1 MGGCHLNHFWNTLQ
15 EDWPV
20 VVEKTLEHIELS
32 LLSLALACLISIPF
46 GIYLARHKRLANS
59 VITVVSAVQTIPVLA
74 LFGFMVPVFGIGFKP
89 ALIVLTFY
97 GILPVLQNTYV
108 GITSVSPALTEAG
121 RGMGMSNWQLLWMV
135 QVPIARSYILA
146 GVRLMAIQMIS
157 MATIGTFIAA
167 GGLGDIITTGIND
180 MNTARI
186 LEGAIPVSLL
196 VILINIVLLQLNRFL
211 TPKGL
216 RKNKSN

>member
-1 MGGCHLNHFWNTLQ
+1 MNHFWNTLQ

>member
-1 MGGCHLNHFWNTLQ
+1 MNHFWNTLQ
-15 EDWPV
+15 EDWPLV
-20 VVEKTLEHIELS
+20 LAKTLEHVQLS

-46 GIYLARHKRLANS
+46 GIYLSRHKKLANS
-59 VITVVSAVQTIPVLA
+59 IITVVSAIQTIPVLA

-108 GITSVSPALTEAG
+108 GITSVNSALIEAG

-167 GGLGDIITTGIND
+167 GGLGDVITAGIND

-196 VILINIVLLQLNRFL
+196 VVLINIGLLQLNQLL

-216 RKNKSN
+216 RKNKSNK

>member
-1 MGGCHLNHFWNTLQ
+1 MNHFWNTIQ
-15 EDWPV
+15 EDWPLV
-20 VVEKTLEHIELS
+20 LEKTLEHVQLS

-46 GIYLARHKRLANS
+46 GIYLSRHKKLANS
-59 VITVVSAVQTIPVLA
+59 IITVVSAIQTIPVLA
-74 LFGFMVPVFGIGFKP
+74 LFGFMVPVLGIGFKP

-108 GITSVSPALTEAG
+108 GITSVSPALIEAG

-146 GVRLMAIQMIS
+146 GVRLMAVQMIS

-167 GGLGDIITTGIND
+167 GGLGDVITAGIND

-196 VILINIVLLQLNRFL
+196 VVLINIGLLQLNQLL

-216 RKNKSN
+216 RKNKSNN

>member
-1 MGGCHLNHFWNTLQ
+1 LNHFWNTIL
-15 EDWPV
+15 EDWPI
-20 VVEKTLEHIELS
+20 VVEKTLQHVQLS
-32 LLSLALACLISIPF
+32 FLALVLACLISIPF
-46 GIYLARHKRLANS
+46 GIYLSYFKKAANS
-59 VITVVSAVQTIPVLA
+59 IITVVSAIQTIPVLA

-108 GITSVSPALTEAG
+108 GITTVNPTLIEAG
-121 RGMGMSNWQLLWMV
+121 RGMGMSNWQLLRMV
-135 QVPIARSYILA
+135 QAPIARSYILA

-167 GGLGDIITTGIND
+167 GGLGDVITAGIND

-196 VILINIVLLQLNRFL
+196 VILFNIVLLQINQLL

-216 RKNKSN
+216 RNK

>member
-1 MGGCHLNHFWNTLQ
+1 MNHFWNTLQ
-15 EDWPV
+15 EDWPI
-20 VVEKTLEHIELS
+20 VVEKTLEHIHLS
-32 LLSLALACLISIPF
+32 LLSLALACLISIPL
-46 GIYLARHKRLANS
+46 GIYLSYHKRMANS
-59 VITVVSAVQTIPVLA
+59 IITVVSAVQTIPVLA

-108 GITSVSPALTEAG
+108 GITSVSPALSEAG

-135 QVPIARSYILA
+135 QAPIARSYILA

-167 GGLGDIITTGIND
+167 GGLGDVITAGIND

-186 LEGAIPVSLL
+186 LEGAIPVSVL
-196 VILINIVLLQLNRFL
+196 VVLINIGLLQLNRFL

-216 RKNKSN
+216 RKNKSY